1 MFYVQFFLVSPPC
14 FQHGLVQRNHWYKS
28 PQLLNVRLLHAN
40 IFVMMESLFQRM
52 AQLSCYY
59 FKLAAGNMKLFTEYC
74 RILLYGLLKLV
85 LMTKLLRLCC
95 LCHKAFSASENILR
109 RGTATFCCNQRVI

>member
-1 MFYVQFFLVSPPC
+1 MFYVQFFLVSPRC

-85 LMTKLLRLCC
+85 LMTKSLRFCC
-95 LCHKAFSASENILR
+95 LCHKALSASENILG
-109 RGTATFCCNQRVI
+109 RGTAKFVATRK